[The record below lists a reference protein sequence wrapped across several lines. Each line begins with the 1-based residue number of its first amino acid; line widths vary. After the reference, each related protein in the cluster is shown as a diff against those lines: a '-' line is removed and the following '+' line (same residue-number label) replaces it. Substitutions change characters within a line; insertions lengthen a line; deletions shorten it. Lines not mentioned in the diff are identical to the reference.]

1 MNIFVKVWF
10 VYWIWLT
17 RCWVSKG
24 AVFPSISL
32 FLKLFNIWI
41 IHFRFWRPLRS
52 PFVTSN
58 SRVVTSFSFEVNVV
72 TCYLFTS
79 GTEVLHEVTMRCQNP
94 VVSRVSFELQSCWK
108 HDVTSVTWR
117 ATWRDAVTADAT
129 EIWQPTVVMHDLKS
143 CITQCCV
150 RFVSLS
156 CVNRVWRHSS
166 RIGGT
171 NRRWHNFL
179 PCELRSIVSHTWNV
193 YKTST
198 LKLSRYEWKCCAVDA
213 TVITCT
219 GVRLARIHRSTLL
232 CFLLFCQ
239 FPC

>member
-1 MNIFVKVWF
+1 M
-10 VYWIWLT
+10 
-17 RCWVSKG
+17 S
-24 AVFPSISL
+24 
-32 FLKLFNIWI
+32 
-41 IHFRFWRPLRS
+41 WR
-52 PFVTSN
+52 
-58 SRVVTSFSFEVNVV
+58 V
-72 TCYLFTS
+72 TCSLPGLKFYTNLLCAVRT
-79 GTEVLHEVTMRCQNP
+79 Q
-94 VVSRVSFELQSCWK
+94 VVSRVSFESQSCWK

-143 CITQCCV
+143 CVTRCCV

-198 LKLSRYEWKCCAVDA
+198 LKLSRYEWKCCVVVVA
-213 TVITCT
+213 VITCT
-219 GVRLARIHRSTLL
+219 GVPLARIHRSTLL
-232 CFLLFCQ
+232 RFFLFCS
-239 FPC
+239 FLVRLRTLVLVICLLDR